1 MKIMTRSAVATVDSR
16 IRHANSRAAWPPLFL
31 LISKSGLAALLTLIG
46 CCLPSVCAAQDGD
59 ADVIVKAQKK
69 AGEVLIEAQFWVPAT
84 PQETW
89 AVLTDFEHMARF
101 VSNLRTSKVIKKWD
115 DRVRV
120 SQSGKTTHGLL
131 SFSFESVR
139 EIDMRPFETI
149 HSRMISGTMQKAEG
163 TTHLLA
169 RADGT
174 AVSYH
179 SESIPGAWVPPFVGT
194 TFIETEI
201 RSQFQDMR
209 KEILRRKGIKGIKG
223 GINLRGSAATTGIVV
238 DQSFPE
244 DDS

>member
-1 MKIMTRSAVATVDSR
+1 MKLMTRSAVVTVDSR
-16 IRHANSRAAWPPLFL
+16 SSHAQATWPALFMFKL
-31 LISKSGLAALLTLIG
+31 KAGLVALLTLIG
-46 CCLPSVCAAQDGD
+46 CCLPLAFGAQDGD
-59 ADVIVKAQKK
+59 GDVIVKAQKK
-69 AGEVLIEAQFWVPAT
+69 AGEVLIEVQFWVPAT

-120 SQSGKTTHGLL
+120 SQSGKTTHGLF

-139 EIDMRPFETI
+139 EIDMLPFETI
-149 HSRMISGTMQKAEG
+149 HSRMISGTMQKSEG

-169 RADGT
+169 RANGT

-179 SESIPGAWVPPFVGT
+179 SESIPGTWVPPLVGT
-194 TFIETEI
+194 GFIEAEI

-209 KEILRRKGIKGIKG
+209 KEILRRKGM
-223 GINLRGSAATTGIVV
+223 
-238 DQSFPE
+238 Q
-244 DDS
+244 

>member
-1 MKIMTRSAVATVDSR
+1 MKLMTRSAVVTVDSR
-16 IRHANSRAAWPPLFL
+16 SSHAQATWPALFMFKL
-31 LISKSGLAALLTLIG
+31 KAGLVALLTLIG
-46 CCLPSVCAAQDGD
+46 CCLPLACGAQDGD
-59 ADVIVKAQKK
+59 GDVIVKAQKK
-69 AGEVLIEAQFWVPAT
+69 AGEVLIEVQFWVPAT

-120 SQSGKTTHGLL
+120 SQSGKTTHGLF

-139 EIDMRPFETI
+139 EIDMLPFETI
-149 HSRMISGTMQKAEG
+149 HSRMISGTMQKSEG

-169 RADGT
+169 RANGT

-179 SESIPGAWVPPFVGT
+179 SESIPGTWVPPLVGT
-194 TFIETEI
+194 GFIEAEI

-209 KEILRRKGIKGIKG
+209 KEILRRKGM
-223 GINLRGSAATTGIVV
+223 
-238 DQSFPE
+238 Q
-244 DDS
+244 